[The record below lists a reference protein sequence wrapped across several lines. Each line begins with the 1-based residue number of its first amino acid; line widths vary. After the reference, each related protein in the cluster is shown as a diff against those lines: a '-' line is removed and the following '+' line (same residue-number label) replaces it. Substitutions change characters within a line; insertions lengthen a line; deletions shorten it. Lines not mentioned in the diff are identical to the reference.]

1 MHFYEWAQSRQ
12 SGRLFL
18 QSSEMGSP
26 TPSPAGECVPH
37 SFGGGGGG
45 GGGGTHSLAGEGVG
59 ESPFRRGDRHCGILG
74 LFVLCGSGSSTVKV
88 QTAPLLCQ

>member
-1 MHFYEWAQSRQ
+1 VVGFFSSRPKWAPPPPHPQVSV
-12 SGRLFL
+12 F
-18 QSSEMGSP
+18 P
-26 TPSPAGECVPH
+26 TPLVVVGE
-37 SFGGGGGG
+37 